1 MLREEVFMA
10 LANFDHKETH
20 EELKKRFQTYLNDKN
35 TAVFPVDIRKVNINS
50 HNYSCIMKVL
60 FILKCEYQLIEAFL
74 FPSGCLHFYNEN
86 FKFS

>member
-35 TAVFPVDIRKVNINS
+35 TAVFPVDIRKVNIKS
-50 HNYSCIMKVL
+50 
-60 FILKCEYQLIEAFL
+60 
-74 FPSGCLHFYNEN
+74 
-86 FKFS
+86 